1 MGELI
6 NRSVPETL
14 DEPSDDEREA
24 EAAARRLNTELSE
37 GRVLLWPDRDT
48 QLFYE
53 TLLDVTAYT
62 PTAAAQSADAAAAA
76 TEQQQKEVKNTL

>member
-1 MGELI
+1 LGEYLGQE
-6 NRSVPETL
+6 VPEMPE
-14 DEPSDDEREA
+14 EPSDDERE

-53 TLLDVTAYT
+53 ALPDVTAYT
-62 PTAAAQSADAAAAA
+62 PTAAAQASDAIPE
-76 TEQQQKEVKNTL
+76 EQFKEVGSMGRK